1 MSNEMMTLK
10 ATKREFGTKGAAR
23 RTRAGGLIPAV
34 VYGTHVDNVPVAVDP
49 KEIEA
54 CLRTEYGFN
63 AVFQLDVEG
72 GESLRVMVKDYQFHG
87 VRRELTHLDFI
98 VVTGDDKVTIHVPV
112 EAVGKS
118 AGVVMGGRLDIVA
131 RTVKIRC
138 TVETIPATIQHDIT
152 PLEIADSVY
161 IDEMVA
167 PDGIEF
173 VFDNRFPVIRIARKR
188 GPKEDTTTT
197 TAAGVVGEDAEGE
210 EGEGEEGAEGEAVDA

>member
-23 RTRAGGLIPAV
+23 RVRAAGKIPAV
-34 VYGTHVDNVPVAVDP
+34 VYGNKIDNVPVAVEP
-49 KEIEA
+49 KEIEE

-98 VVTGDDKVTIHVPV
+98 VVTGDDAVTIHVPI
-112 EAVGKS
+112 EATGKS

-138 TVETIPATIQHDIT
+138 TVDTIPATIQHDVT
-152 PLEIADSVY
+152 PLEIAESVY
-161 IDEMVA
+161 IDEMTA
-167 PDGIEF
+167 PDGVEF

-188 GPKEDTTTT
+188 GPKDDVAEG
-197 TAAGVVGEDAEGE
+197 TAAVGGELAEGE
-210 EGEGEEGAEGEAVDA
+210 ELEGEEGAEEEKADA